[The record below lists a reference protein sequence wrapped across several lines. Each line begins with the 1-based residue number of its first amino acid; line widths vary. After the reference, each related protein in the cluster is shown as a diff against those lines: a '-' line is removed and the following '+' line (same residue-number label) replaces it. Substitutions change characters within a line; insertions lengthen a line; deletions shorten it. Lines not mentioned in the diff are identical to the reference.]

1 MKQLTLGLLLITLVG
16 CQQKAPQTTPQTPT
30 TPQLESISKEECMAL
45 LDRWEE
51 AMMEKDSVKLKSVL
65 HPSYYYA
72 GSPDGSLANRQAMM
86 EWVAGDPGQLL
97 SQQFNDMDI
106 QIYQNVAI
114 VRGWE
119 IMTAL
124 TAEGDTTK
132 YKLRFTDVYQKENG
146 VVQALSTHSSP
157 MD

>member
-1 MKQLTLGLLLITLVG
+1 MKLLLSTFVMIALLSCG
-16 CQQKAPQTTPQTPT
+16 EQPPQTDQTPA
-30 TPQLESISKEECMAL
+30 TPELESITQEECMAL
-45 LDRWEE
+45 LDRWEA
-51 AMMEKDSVKLKSVL
+51 AMMEKDSTKLKSVL

-72 GSPDGSLANRQAMM
+72 GSPDGSLADRQGMM
-86 EWVAGDPGQLL
+86 EWVATDPSQLL
-97 SQQFNDMDI
+97 SQDFKDMDI

-119 IMTAL
+119 IMRMRSP
-124 TAEGDTTK
+124 EGDTSEF
-132 YKLRFTDVYQKENG
+132 KLRFTDVYQKKDG